1 MAKHTEGEWLI
12 SKLATPSYAPE
23 FGIYAYGY
31 QNDLARVF
39 GPSAKADAHLIAAA
53 PLMLKALEV
62 IEEFL
67 SEHPE
72 FQRGNSKVHY
82 CAHLARSAI
91 AETKGD

>member
-1 MAKHTEGEWLI
+1 MHTQGEWCICPLAAPDYAPQI
-12 SKLATPSYAPE
+12 GVYAGDSQRGLATVVGP
-23 FGIYAYGY
+23 
-31 QNDLARVF
+31 NAR
-39 GPSAKADAHLIAAA
+39 ADAHLIAAA

-62 IEEFL
+62 IAEFL

-82 CAHLARSAI
+82 CAQLARSAI